1 MSKFKTIYICTHCA
15 TQYPKWQG
23 KCDACGEWNSLIE
36 EVVEKSTAQKE
47 TRARQQAAV
56 IQRQPMSIREIDDI
70 REQRLMTPDGELNRV
85 LGGGIVEGSVVLL
98 GGEPG
103 IGKSTLL
110 LQMALQLAGKKVLYI
125 SGEESEKQIKM
136 RAGRIP
142 HHNDDLLVASETNLE
157 TILGHFKNHQ
167 PEVLIVDS
175 IQTVFSETL
184 ESAPGSV
191 PQVREC
197 AQRLIRLAKE
207 QQVPVFLVGHITKEG
222 MLAGPKVLE
231 HMVDVVLRF
240 EGERH
245 HSYRIVRTLKNRF
258 GSTLELGIYDMNE
271 AGLREVSNPSEI
283 FLSSGDP
290 GLSGVA
296 ISATLEGLR
305 PLLIETQALVTPQ
318 AYGTPQR
325 SATGF
330 DLRRLN
336 MLLAVLEKRCEFRM
350 GQKDVF
356 VNIAGGLR
364 VEDPALDL
372 GLVCAVVS
380 SMMDLPLKR
389 NMVFAA
395 EVGLTGEIRAVSRL
409 EARVAEAEK
418 LGFKEMLVAQSQ
430 LKGLDGKFSGIRM
443 RGFSR
448 LEEVF
453 RSIFGGGH

>member
-1 MSKFKTIYICTHCA
+1 MAKFKTIYICSNCA
-15 TQYPKWQG
+15 TEYPKWQG
-23 KCDACGEWNSLIE
+23 KCDACGEWGSLVE
-36 EVVEKSTAQKE
+36 EVVERTAAKKAAQA
-47 TRARQQAAV
+47 TRKAATSS
-56 IQRQPMSIREIDDI
+56 RQPRPLSEIDDI
-70 REQRLMTPDGELNRV
+70 RERRLVTPDEELNRV
-85 LGGGIVEGSVVLL
+85 LGSGIVEGSVVLL

-103 IGKSTLL
+103 IGKSTLM
-110 LQMALQLAGKKVLYI
+110 LQVALQIQGKKVLYV

-142 HHNDDLLVASETNLE
+142 HANGALLVAAETNLE
-157 TILGHFKNHQ
+157 TILAHFKNHQ
-167 PEVLIVDS
+167 PELLVIDS
-175 IQTVFSETL
+175 IQTIHSETL
-184 ESAPGSV
+184 ESAAGSV

-207 QQVPVFLVGHITKEG
+207 HQVPVFLIGHITKEG
-222 MLAGPKVLE
+222 SLAGPKVLE

-258 GSTLELGIYDMNE
+258 GSTLELGIYEMNQ
-271 AGLREVSNPSEI
+271 AGLREVRNPSEI

-296 ISATLEGLR
+296 ISATLEGMR

-336 MLLAVLEKRCEFRM
+336 MLLAVLEKRCDFRM

-372 GLVCAVVS
+372 GLICAVVS
-380 SMMDLPLKR
+380 SMLDLPLDR
-389 NMVFAA
+389 RMVFAA
-395 EVGLTGEIRAVSRL
+395 EVGLTGEIRAVTRIEPRL
-409 EARVAEAEK
+409 AEAAK
-418 LGFKEMLVAQSQ
+418 LGFKEVFIARSQ
-430 LKGLDGKFSGIRM
+430 EKGMAEKFPELKIRAY
-443 RGFSR
+443 SR
-448 LEEVF
+448 LDEVF
-453 RSIFGGGH
+453 RSVFSGN

>member
-1 MSKFKTIYICTHCA
+1 MSKFKTIYICSNCGTE
-15 TQYPKWQG
+15 YPKWQG
-23 KCDACGEWNSLIE
+23 KCDACGEWNALVE
-36 EVVEKSTAQKE
+36 EVVEKASAKKVE
-47 TRARQQAAV
+47 KATRQSA
-56 IQRQPMSIREIDDI
+56 ISGRQPMLLQEIDDI
-70 REQRLMTPDGELNRV
+70 REKRQQTPDLEFNRV

-110 LQMALQLAGKKVLYI
+110 LQMALQVEGTKVLYI

-142 HHNDDLLVASETNLE
+142 HINPNLLIASETNLE
-157 TILGHFKNHQ
+157 TILGHCKKYQ
-167 PEVLIVDS
+167 PEILIVDS

-207 QQVPVFLVGHITKEG
+207 FQIPVFLVGHITKEG
-222 MLAGPKVLE
+222 NLAGPKVLE

-271 AGLREVSNPSEI
+271 SGLREVTNPSEI

-290 GLSGVA
+290 SLSGVG

-318 AYGTPQR
+318 AYGTPTR

-330 DLRRLN
+330 DTRRLN

-380 SMMDLPLKR
+380 SMMDLPLSR
-389 NMVFAA
+389 RMVFAA
-395 EVGLTGEIRAVSRL
+395 EVGLTGEIRAVSRV
-409 EARVAEAEK
+409 ESRIAEAEK
-418 LGFKEMLVAQSQ
+418 LGFKEMLVAESQ
-430 LKGLDGKFSGIRM
+430 AKSLEGKFPGIKI

-448 LEEVF
+448 LEQVF
-453 RSIFGGGH
+453 RAVFSGS

>member
-1 MSKFKTIYICTHCA
+1 MAKFKTIYICSNCA
-15 TQYPKWQG
+15 TEYPKWQG
-23 KCDACGEWNSLIE
+23 KCDACGEWNSLVE
-36 EVVEKSTAQKE
+36 EVVEKTAAKKA
-47 TRARQQAAV
+47 ARV
-56 IQRQPMSIREIDDI
+56 QRQVATSSRQPRPLGEIDDI
-70 REQRLMTPDGELNRV
+70 REQRLVTPDEELNRV

-110 LQMALQLAGKKVLYI
+110 LQVALQVTGKKVLYV

-142 HHNDDLLVASETNLE
+142 HNNDSLLVAAETNLE
-157 TILGHFKNHQ
+157 TILAHFKQ
-167 PEVLIVDS
+167 IKPELLVIDS
-175 IQTVFSETL
+175 IQTIHSETL
-184 ESAPGSV
+184 ESAAGSV

-207 QQVPVFLVGHITKEG
+207 HQVPVFLIGHITKEG
-222 MLAGPKVLE
+222 SLAGPKVLE

-258 GSTLELGIYDMNE
+258 GSTLELGIYEMNQ
-271 AGLREVSNPSEI
+271 AGLREVRNPSEI

-290 GLSGVA
+290 SLSGVA
-296 ISATLEGLR
+296 ISATLEGMR

-336 MLLAVLEKRCEFRM
+336 MLLAVLEKRCDFRM

-372 GLVCAVVS
+372 GLICAVVS
-380 SMMDLPLKR
+380 SMLDLPLAR
-389 NMVFAA
+389 TMVFAA
-395 EVGLTGEIRAVSRL
+395 EVGLTGEIRAVTRIEPRL
-409 EARVAEAEK
+409 AEASK
-418 LGFKEMLVAQSQ
+418 LGFKEVFIASSQAKGMADKFPQ
-430 LKGLDGKFSGIRM
+430 LKIRAY
-443 RGFSR
+443 SR
-448 LEEVF
+448 LDEVF
-453 RSIFGGGH
+453 RSVFSGA

>member
-1 MSKFKTIYICTHCA
+1 MPKLKTQYVCTNCA
-15 TQYPKWQG
+15 TVYPKWQG
-23 KCDACGEWNSLIE
+23 RCDACGEWNSLVE
-36 EVVEKSTAQKE
+36 EVVEASAQKKE
-47 TRARQQAAV
+47 RQASKRASAPG
-56 IQRQPMSIREIDDI
+56 RQPVTLNQIEDI
-70 REQRLMTPDGELNRV
+70 RETHILTPDDELNRV
-85 LGGGIVEGSVVLL
+85 LGGGIVDGSVVLL

-110 LQMALQLAGKKVLYI
+110 LQVALQLQGKKVLYI
-125 SGEESEKQIKM
+125 SGEESESQIKM
-136 RAGRIP
+136 RASRVP
-142 HHNDDLLVASETNLE
+142 AKNDALLIASETNLE
-157 TILGHFKNHQ
+157 TILGHFKNHK
-167 PEVLIVDS
+167 PEILVIDS
-175 IQTVFSETL
+175 IQTVYSETL

-197 AQRLIRLAKE
+197 AQRLIRLAKDN
-207 QQVPVFLVGHITKEG
+207 QIPIFLVGHITKEG

-258 GSTLELGIYDMNE
+258 GSTLELGIYEMND

-318 AYGTPQR
+318 TYSAPQR

-336 MLLAVLEKRCEFRM
+336 MLLAVLEKRCDFKM

-356 VNIAGGLR
+356 VNIAGGIK
-364 VEDPALDL
+364 VSDPALDL
-372 GLVCAVVS
+372 GLICAVVS
-380 SMMDLPLKR
+380 SMLDLPLSRK
-389 NMVFAA
+389 MVFAA
-395 EVGLTGEIRAVSRL
+395 EVGLTGEIRSVSRI
-409 EARVAEAEK
+409 EQRIAEAEK
-418 LGFKEMLVAQSQ
+418 LGFEEILIAHSQ
-430 LKGLDGKFSGIRM
+430 LKGLEGKFKGFKIK
-443 RGFSR
+443 GFSR

-453 RSIFGGGH
+453 REVFS

>member
-1 MSKFKTIYICTHCA
+1 MAKLKTQYICTNCA
-15 TQYPKWQG
+15 TTFPKWQG
-23 KCDACGEWNSLIE
+23 RCDGCGEWNTLLE
-36 EVVEKSTAQKE
+36 EVVEAATAKKE
-47 TRARQQAAV
+47 LRATRRATTSG
-56 IQRQPMSIREIDDI
+56 RQPVSLKEIEDI
-70 REQRLMTPDGELNRV
+70 RESRILTPDQELNRV

-110 LQMALQLAGKKVLYI
+110 LQVALQLEGRKVLYI
-125 SGEESEKQIKM
+125 SGEESESQIKM
-136 RAGRIP
+136 RAGRVP
-142 HHNDDLLVASETNLE
+142 AHNDSLLIASETNLE
-157 TILGHFKNHQ
+157 TILGHFKNHK
-167 PEVLIVDS
+167 PEILVMDS
-175 IQTVFSETL
+175 IQTVYSETL

-207 QQVPVFLVGHITKEG
+207 NNVPVFLVGHITKEG
-222 MLAGPKVLE
+222 SLAGPKVLE

-258 GSTLELGIYDMNE
+258 GSTLELGIYEMNDS
-271 AGLREVSNPSEI
+271 GLREVNNPSEI

-318 AYGTPQR
+318 TYSAPQR
-325 SATGF
+325 SSTGF

-336 MLLAVLEKRCEFRM
+336 MLLAVLEKRCDFRM
-350 GQKDVF
+350 GEKDVF
-356 VNIAGGLR
+356 VNIAGGIK
-364 VEDPALDL
+364 VSDPALDL
-372 GLVCAVVS
+372 GLICAVVS
-380 SMMDLPLKR
+380 SMLDLPLKR
-389 NMVFAA
+389 KMVFAA
-395 EVGLTGEIRAVSRL
+395 EVGLTGEIRSVSRI
-409 EARVAEAEK
+409 EQRIAEAEK
-418 LGFKEMLVAQSQ
+418 LGFDEILIAESQ
-430 LKGLDGKFSGIRM
+430 LRGLEGKFKGFTI

-448 LEEVF
+448 LEQVFREVF
-453 RSIFGGGH
+453 S